1 MLPIERISID
11 LSNYCSKACDFCYN
25 GSSSMGKTFWQ
36 PNEVIKLVTDC
47 AQNGT
52 KAISLGG
59 GEPVEYKGLFEII
72 EAIKPLVYVSV
83 TSNGIPLL
91 NENTF
96 RMLRDNKPNLLHFTI
111 HNPTDSE
118 EVRRTLYLFRKTT
131 RAGIRTGLNF
141 LVSAN
146 QIEESR
152 KLVEKL
158 FKMGLNEQQIIF
170 IPRKFSQQPTTVQV
184 AYVAGKEHFQ
194 STYCLSS
201 CNPSPRF
208 CSISWDKK
216 VNFCSYSPSKVTL
229 EGLTYNTI
237 INALQTIEFKQCE

>member
-1 MLPIERISID
+1 MPPIERISID
-11 LSNYCSKACDFCYN
+11 LSNRCSKACDFCYN
-25 GSSSMGKTFWQ
+25 GSSSVGQTLWQ
-36 PNEVIKLVTDC
+36 PDEVIRLVSDC

-52 KAISLGG
+52 KAVSLGG
-59 GEPVEYKGLFEII
+59 GEPFEYDGLFEII
-72 EAIKPLVYVSV
+72 AAIMPLVYVSV

-96 RMLRDNKPNLLHFTI
+96 RMLKENKPNLLHFTI
-111 HNPTDSE
+111 HNPANLD
-118 EVRRTLYLFRKTT
+118 EVQRTLYLYRKTT

-146 QIEESR
+146 QIEEGR

-158 FKMGLNEQQIIF
+158 FKLGLNEQQIIF
-170 IPRKFSQQPTTVQV
+170 IPRKISQQPTPEQV
-184 AYVAGKEHFQ
+184 AYVASREHFQ
-194 STYCLSS
+194 STYCLRS

-216 VNFCSYSPSKVTL
+216 VNFCSYGPSKAPL
-229 EGLTYNTI
+229 EALTYNAIT
-237 INALQTIEFKQCE
+237 NALQTIEFKQCE

>member
-1 MLPIERISID
+1 MHPIERISID
-11 LSNYCSKACDFCYN
+11 LSNYCSKACVFCYN
-25 GSSSMGKTFWQ
+25 GSSSVGQTLWQ
-36 PNEVIKLVTDC
+36 PNEVIKLVSDC
-47 AQNGT
+47 VQNGT
-52 KAISLGG
+52 KAVSLGG
-59 GEPVEYKGLFEII
+59 GEPFEYNGLFEII
-72 EAIKPLVYVSV
+72 EAIKPLVYVSI

-91 NENTF
+91 NENIF
-96 RMLRDNKPNLLHFTI
+96 KKLKDNKPNLLHFTI
-111 HNPTDSE
+111 HNPADSE
-118 EVRRTLYLFRKTT
+118 EIRRTLYLFRKTT

-146 QIEESR
+146 QIQASR

-170 IPRKFSQQPTTVQV
+170 IPRKFSQQPTPEQV
-184 AYVAGKEHFQ
+184 AYVAGKDKFQ

-216 VNFCSYSPSKVTL
+216 VNFCSYSPSKVQL
-229 EGLTYNTI
+229 EELTYNAIT
-237 INALQTIEFKQCE
+237 NALQTINFKKCE